1 MVKILKRLLRL
12 KTFKVEFTYLKEIY
26 DKELTELA
34 FLNKA
39 RMEFDE
45 QSKLFLEDLDKEIE
59 QVSSRRTS

>member
-1 MVKILKRLLRL
+1 MVKILKKLLRL

-26 DKELTELA
+26 DKDLTELG

-45 QSKLFLEDLDKEIE
+45 QSKLFLEDLDREIE
-59 QVSSRRTS
+59 KVSSRRTG